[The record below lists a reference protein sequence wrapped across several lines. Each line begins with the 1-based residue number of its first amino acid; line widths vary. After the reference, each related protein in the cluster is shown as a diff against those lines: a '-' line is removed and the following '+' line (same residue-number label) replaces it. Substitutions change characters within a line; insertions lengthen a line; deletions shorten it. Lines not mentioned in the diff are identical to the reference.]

1 MIIRLTNA
9 SKDFKGQE
17 ILINTRHIIS
27 VFQDNLVLDD
37 KTVEVV
43 SNIYAVTQ
51 QSWVVKE
58 TVNEIFKMTQ
68 DRTLI

>member
-27 VFQDNLVLDD
+27 VFQDNLILDD

>member
-27 VFQDNLVLDD
+27 VFQDNLILDD
-37 KTVEVV
+37 KTVEIV

-58 TVNEIFKMTQ
+58 TVNEIFKMIQ